1 MRRFR
6 ILPSALGQTIKRKAA
21 SKSVPIL
28 LLLTMFFSVGWPSAA
43 QAQGDIVRKVHP
55 EHPRLIFTQAGW
67 DKLRDATRNDPLRAS
82 WLGQLR
88 SVADTQMQRPR
99 TKYRL
104 DNNQLLFK
112 SREALLQLST
122 FGALY
127 RLTGEKRYAQAAKD
141 ELLSVTSFPDWN
153 PSHFLDVGEMTA
165 AVAIGYDWIYDALD
179 SGERKNIE
187 SAIVRLGLQ
196 PGLKAYDKPDWWVQN
211 PNNWN
216 IVCHGGLT
224 LGALAVAEVAPDIA
238 EKTLEFALRDVPY
251 AMRTWGPD
259 GAWPE
264 GFEYWAYTSQYNVLL
279 IASLQSALDSDFGL
293 LSIPGFS
300 NAGLFPIYETAPSGT
315 TFNFADAQP
324 EARPER
330 APQMFWLARAF
341 HQPAFGAFEL
351 GHVAPANIS
360 IWDLL
365 YAGIDPLPSGQ
376 QMLASLPLFTVFH
389 GVQDV
394 AVARSSWDDP
404 AAAWLAL
411 KGGDNGAGHAHL
423 DLGSFVYEVSG
434 ERWAVDPGRDDYSLP
449 GYFGKERFRYFRTS
463 TRGHNTLVVDNQN
476 QLLDAKAKITASGP
490 QGDGDY
496 FFTVDLSQAYN
507 IGRVQRKFEL
517 LRGSGLRITDD
528 IEANSAHDIVWNML
542 TRANVDANGATA
554 TLSQDG
560 RTVSLRILSP
570 ADGHFEILPGAGSP
584 PEAQAGN
591 LKRVTLHLTSAKT
604 AHIVVELGNA
614 N

>member
-1 MRRFR
+1 MLF
-6 ILPSALGQTIKRKAA
+6 SASWPAA
-21 SKSVPIL
+21 VR
-28 LLLTMFFSVGWPSAA
+28 
-43 QAQGDIVRKVHP
+43 AQGDILHKVRP
-55 EHPRLIFTQAGW
+55 EHPRLIFTQADW
-67 DKLRDATRNDPLRAS
+67 EKMRDAARNDPVKAS
-82 WLGQLR
+82 WLEQLR
-88 SVADTQMQRPR
+88 RVADTQMQRPR

-112 SREALLQLST
+112 SREALLQVST

-127 RLTGEKRYAQAAKD
+127 RLTGEKRYAQAARD
-141 ELLSVTSFPDWN
+141 EMLSVISFPDWN

-179 SGERKNIE
+179 SGDRKNIE
-187 SAIVRLGLQ
+187 AAIVRLGLQ
-196 PGLKAYDKPDWWVQN
+196 PGLKAYDKPEWWVQN

-224 LGALAVAEVAPDIA
+224 LGALAVAEVAPEIA
-238 EKTLEFALRDVPY
+238 EKTIEFALRDVPV

-264 GFEYWAYTSQYNVLL
+264 GLEYWAYTSQYNVLL
-279 IASLQSALDSDFGL
+279 IASLQSALGSDFGL

-300 NAGLFPIYETAPSGT
+300 KAGLFPIYETGPSGT
-315 TFNFADAQP
+315 IFNFADAQP

-341 HQPAFGAFEL
+341 HQPAFAAFEL

-365 YAGIDPLPSGQ
+365 YVGTEPLPSGQ
-376 QMLASLPLFTVFH
+376 QMLAALPLAMVFH
-389 GVQDV
+389 GVQDLG
-394 AVARSSWDDP
+394 VARSSWEDP
-404 AAAWLAL
+404 AAAWLAS
-411 KGGDNGAGHAHL
+411 KGGDNSAGHSHL
-423 DLGSFVYEVSG
+423 DLGSFVYEVLG

-476 QLLDAKAKITASGP
+476 QPLDAKAKITAARP

-496 FFTVDLSQAYN
+496 FFVVDLSQAYN

-517 LRGSGLRITDD
+517 SRGHSLKITDD
-528 IEANSAHDIVWNML
+528 IEGTSAHDIQWNLL
-542 TRANVDANGATA
+542 TRANVDAKGQVAILSQNGR
-554 TLSQDG
+554 TLS
-560 RTVSLRILSP
+560 VRILAP
-570 ADGHFEILPGAGSP
+570 ANGQFQVLPGAGSP
-584 PEAQAGN
+584 PEAQAEN
-591 LKRVTLHLTSAKT
+591 LKRLTLNLASVKT
-604 AHIVVELGNA
+604 AHIVVELGRA
-614 N
+614 DEDHTR